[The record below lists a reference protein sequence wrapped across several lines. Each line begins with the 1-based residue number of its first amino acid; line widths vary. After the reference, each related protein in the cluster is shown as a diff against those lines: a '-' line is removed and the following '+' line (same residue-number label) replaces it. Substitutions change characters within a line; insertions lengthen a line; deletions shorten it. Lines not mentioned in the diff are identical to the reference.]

1 MAIYKYKTKTEK
13 VWDKSSY
20 CHCGNEDCNP
30 NNHRLCGICRVTI
43 LYGSH
48 ESVRSQNN
56 SRFSWNIDHIIPKS
70 KGGTNSINNLHA
82 VHIRCNRSKADQ
94 SGEY

>member
-1 MAIYKYKTKTEK
+1 MSIYKYNDKTER

-20 CHCGNEDCNP
+20 CYCDNEDCTP
-30 NNHRLCGICRVTI
+30 NNHRLCGICRTTI

-48 ESVRSQNN
+48 ESERSQNN

-70 KGGTNSINNLHA
+70 KGGTNSISNLQA
-82 VHIRCNRSKADQ
+82 VHIRCNRSKAN
-94 SGEY
+94 